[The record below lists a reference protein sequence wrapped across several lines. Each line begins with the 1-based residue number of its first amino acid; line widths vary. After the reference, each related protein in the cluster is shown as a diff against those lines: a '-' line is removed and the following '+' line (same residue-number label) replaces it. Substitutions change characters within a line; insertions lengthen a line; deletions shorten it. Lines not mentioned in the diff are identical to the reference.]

1 MNAEEDKEDIRIT
14 IGSGLPEYK
23 LPQIGPLHAGLKN
36 DDILEHSLQSLV
48 LQPTDRQES
57 EH

>member
-48 LQPTDRQES
+48 L
-57 EH
+57 